1 MRRFLLERDIPGIG
15 RAGGEELKA
24 VARTFNKIVGKLG
37 SDVQWVES
45 YVAADKTFCVFF
57 APSEALIREYCE
69 RAGFPIDTVTEITA
83 ILDSAT
89 VPTE

>member
-1 MRRFLLERDIPGIG
+1 MPGIG
-15 RAGGEELKA
+15 RAEGEELKA
-24 VARTFNKIVGKLG
+24 VARNFNKIVGQLG

-57 APSEALIREYCE
+57 APSEELIREYCE
-69 RAGFPIDTVTEITA
+69 RAGFPIDTITEITA

-89 VPTE
+89 APTE